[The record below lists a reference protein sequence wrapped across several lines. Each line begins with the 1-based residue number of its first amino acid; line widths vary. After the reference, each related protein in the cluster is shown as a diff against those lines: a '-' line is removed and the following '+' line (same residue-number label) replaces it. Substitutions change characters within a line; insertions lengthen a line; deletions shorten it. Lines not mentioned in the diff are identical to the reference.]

1 MILFRLLLL
10 PIKVV
15 LALFGVAVRTS
26 FRAGRLPVRVG
37 GRAVRLVGFRGWLLF
52 LVGLALGL
60 LFAPGPGREL
70 RARLQRLLD
79 RDTSSDGDLTAKV
92 AFELAHA
99 PRTWHLTQP
108 TVGVVDGRVRLSGA
122 VPNESSREELGRVAG
137 AIPGVAGVDNALTIA
152 TPRGADEAEIDI
164 RD

>member
-10 PIKVV
+10 PIKIV
-15 LALFGVAVRTS
+15 LAMFGVAVRTS
-26 FRAGRLPVRVG
+26 FRAGRFPVRVG

-52 LVGLALGL
+52 AVGLALGL

-70 RARLQRLLD
+70 RAKLQRLLD
-79 RDTSSDGDLTAKV
+79 QDSSSDGDMTSKV

-108 TVGVVDGRVRLSGA
+108 TVTVLDGRVRLSGA
-122 VPNESSREELGRVAG
+122 VPNESARDELGRVAG
-137 AIPGVAGVDNALTIA
+137 AIPGVAGVDNELTIA
-152 TPRGADEAEIDI
+152 TTAGAEPDAD
-164 RD
+164 DA